1 MLGELLGHAHGL
13 AAGPYGA
20 GLLAALMNTGVAHL
34 SQELHPVSQRLYAS
48 PWVRRLLILVM
59 YFTGTRNLKVSL
71 VLTLLTLLLID
82 VLLNPDHPWSML
94 APTLAPTLAP
104 ALAPAGTAANAP
116 PPPASSSPIEAFGS
130 GGSGGG
136 ASGAA
141 ARRMAR
147 FARNYQAY

>member
-1 MLGELLGHAHGL
+1 
-13 AAGPYGA
+13 
-20 GLLAALMNTGVAHL
+20 MNTGVAHL
-34 SQELHPVSQRLYAS
+34 SQELHPVSRRLYAS

-82 VLLNPDHPWSML
+82 VLLNPDHPWTML
-94 APTLAPTLAP
+94 APTTLAPTTLAPTTLAPTTLALTTLAPTTLAP
-104 ALAPAGTAANAP
+104 ADAANAP
-116 PPPASSSPIEAFGS
+116 PPPPPPPPPPASSPIEAFGS
-130 GGSGGG
+130 GGGS

>member
-94 APTLAPTLAP
+94 APTLAPT

-116 PPPASSSPIEAFGS
+116 PPSASSSPIEAF
-130 GGSGGG
+130 GSGGG